1 MRSASVS
8 ATSAG
13 PPRSTASTQW
23 VAATGTKVNL
33 DMDASARRLARTP
46 GMRVTFPEIVLST
59 SRLGNWSRQ
68 QGGVTQ
74 ISWSGVGGLIDPP
87 AEEVEQP
94 LLHSNAMPS
103 CASANRDH
111 QQSWATPRQQGQSGN
126 SALVVAPRAGA
137 DRTDVPQE
145 RLKARGAA
153 RAPMESSNATTG
165 HASRQPPKTHDKD
178 QISGVSIMSI
188 VKCPPAQRI
197 PMSGAWYSPIQA
209 MSAMM
214 SVSPDT

>member
-1 MRSASVS
+1 MGCGDRNQGQPGHGCKRKEIGTDAWNARDVS
-8 ATSAG
+8 RDCALNQPPWQLVEAT
-13 PPRSTASTQW
+13 R
-23 VAATGTKVNL
+23 
-33 DMDASARRLARTP
+33 
-46 GMRVTFPEIVLST
+46 
-59 SRLGNWSRQ
+59 
-68 QGGVTQ
+68 GVTQ
-74 ISWSGVGGLIDPP
+74 ISWSGVGSLTDPP